1 MGQDITEKKRLIICV
16 TGMPGAGKST
26 VATILQQNGFSIIT
40 MGDVVR
46 EEAKRRNLELT
57 DSNLGNLM
65 LELRKDLGPAAI
77 AHLILKKMGRE
88 TNIIDD
94 MVIDGIRGV
103 EEVRRLESIGHV
115 KVLAVHASTNT
126 RYNHIKQRGRSDV
139 PLDNN
144 DFESR
149 DKRELDIGISEAIA
163 LADEVV
169 SNNNLTKEELKHR
182 VLAIVQKWIDK
193 INNRSYGLRD
203 IKE

>member
-1 MGQDITEKKRLIICV
+1 
-16 TGMPGAGKST
+16 MPGAGKST

-65 LELRKDLGPAAI
+65 LELRKDLGPDAV

-88 TNIIDD
+88 TNIIGD

-103 EEVRRLESIGHV
+103 AEVKRLEPMGNV
-115 KVLAVHASTNT
+115 KLLAVHASANT
-126 RYNHIKQRGRSDV
+126 RYKHIKQRGRSDV

>member
-1 MGQDITEKKRLIICV
+1 
-16 TGMPGAGKST
+16 MPGAGKST

-46 EEAKRRNLELT
+46 EEAKRRNLEMT

-65 LELRKDLGPAAI
+65 LKLRKDLGPTAV

-88 TNIIDD
+88 TDIIGDIV
-94 MVIDGIRGV
+94 MDGIRGV
-103 EEVRRLESIGHV
+103 AEVKILETIGHV
-115 KVLAVHASTNT
+115 KLLAIHASADT
-126 RYNHIKQRGRSDV
+126 RYKHIKQRGRSDV

-144 DFESR
+144 DFEIR

-169 SNNNLTKEELKHR
+169 SNNNLTKDELKYK

-193 INNRSYGLRD
+193 INNCSDGLRD

>member
-1 MGQDITEKKRLIICV
+1 
-16 TGMPGAGKST
+16 
-26 VATILQQNGFSIIT
+26 

>member
-1 MGQDITEKKRLIICV
+1 
-16 TGMPGAGKST
+16 MPGAGKST

-65 LELRKDLGPAAI
+65 LELRKDFGPAAV
-77 AHLILKKMGRE
+77 AHLILKKMGQE
-88 TNIIDD
+88 TKGD

-103 EEVRRLESIGHV
+103 AEVKKLEPMGHV
-115 KVLAVHASTNT
+115 KLLAVHASTKT
-126 RYNHIKQRGRSDV
+126 RYKHIKQRGRSDV
-139 PLDNN
+139 PLDSI

-182 VLAIVQKWIDK
+182 VLAIVKKWIDK
-193 INNRSYGLRD
+193 INNRSCGLRD